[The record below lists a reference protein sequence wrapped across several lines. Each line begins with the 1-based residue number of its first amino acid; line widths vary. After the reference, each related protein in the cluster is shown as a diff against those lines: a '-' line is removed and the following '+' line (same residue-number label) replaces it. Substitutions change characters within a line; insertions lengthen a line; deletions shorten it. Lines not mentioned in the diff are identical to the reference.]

1 LDKQEES
8 LARPSSGYPC
18 TTMNLSPSSTPRT
31 TILAWLLNVLAG
43 FGIGFLT
50 GLLSAAEISPQYIMV
65 APPFFFWV
73 GLGVWEKRFAD
84 PPIGRVI
91 LLLPLF
97 FGIFLLAV
105 NLLYFQS
112 MTLSAGVGA
121 VLVLGAYGL
130 LMRVWH
136 TGIVVATAA
145 LVLALTAGIV
155 WLGNHLYA
163 GPGDDLMGLGFGL
176 PVLVAM
182 WQGVVLGGISALLWR
197 VRGNG

>member
-1 LDKQEES
+1 MTD
-8 LARPSSGYPC
+8 
-18 TTMNLSPSSTPRT
+18 TPSSTPRAT
-31 TILAWLLNVLAG
+31 PLAWLLTVLAG

-50 GLLSAAEISPQYIMV
+50 GLVSAEKISPFYFLA
-65 APPFFFWV
+65 APPFFFWI
-73 GLGVWEKRFAD
+73 GLLVWERRFAD
-84 PPIGRVI
+84 PPVWRVI

-97 FGIFLLAV
+97 FGIHLLAV

-121 VLVLGAYGL
+121 VLVLGVYGL

-136 TGIVVATAA
+136 TGIVLATVA

-163 GPGDDLMGLGFGL
+163 GPDGDLMGLAFGL

-197 VRGNG
+197 VKIRRAP